1 MRAPRRGAAQQL
13 PDRIVLALERFLHI
27 EAVRGGVIIFA
38 ALRALVWAGA
48 PVAIPTRLRRG
59 DHP

>member
-13 PDRIVLALERFLHI
+13 PDRIGIALERLHI